1 MKGTSFKA
9 VRLHGARE
17 RLFAFQIVM
26 ILIHISWPA
35 SIFISGIGVVR
46 ALNFFLFYFFI
57 GGWRMPYPGDVI
69 YFSFYVLRGS
79 CS

>member
-46 ALNFFLFYFFI
+46 ALNFFYFIFLLE
-57 GGWRMPYPGDVI
+57 GGECLIQEM
-69 YFSFYVLRGS
+69 
-79 CS
+79 